1 MTRNNFLKSAAD
13 LAETLVISFFVMMM
27 IFTYIFNVITISG
40 DSMRNTL
47 MPDDRVLVSLFGT
60 PENGDVIIVNAQQAF
75 LLDENNS
82 VSAEQG
88 LHKNIVKRV
97 IAHGGQTV
105 DIDFSKGT
113 VSVDGEILDEE
124 YLTLG
129 LTHVDGGAFTGQ
141 YPITV
146 PEGFY
151 FVMGD
156 NRSISKDSRFSDVGF
171 ISDESVVGTVLIRI
185 YPLDTFGSLAS

>member
-27 IFTYIFNVITISG
+27 IFTYIFDVITISG

-88 LHKNIVKRV
+88 LHKNIDRK
-97 IAHGGQTV
+97 
-105 DIDFSKGT
+105 
-113 VSVDGEILDEE
+113 
-124 YLTLG
+124 
-129 LTHVDGGAFTGQ
+129 
-141 YPITV
+141 
-146 PEGFY
+146 
-151 FVMGD
+151 
-156 NRSISKDSRFSDVGF
+156 
-171 ISDESVVGTVLIRI
+171 SVV
-185 YPLDTFGSLAS
+185 